1 MGVGGFL
8 PAMNEVQKLQAG
20 EVVENFTLLDSSGT
34 PRTLSSL
41 VGDGSLLLIF
51 YRGYW

>member
-1 MGVGGFL
+1 
-8 PAMNEVQKLQAG
+8 MNEVHKPQVGAVA
-20 EVVENFTLLDSSGT
+20 EDFTLLDSSGV

-41 VGDGSLLLIF
+41 LTDGALLLIF

>member
-1 MGVGGFL
+1 
-8 PAMNEVQKLQAG
+8 MNEVQKPQVGELAG
-20 EVVENFTLLDSSGT
+20 DFTLLDSSGT

-41 VGDGSLLLIF
+41 LTDGPLLLIF